1 MSINRR
7 FRKASYRVK
16 GSFSGS
22 NRARVRYYR
31 DNHRT
36 RFYRRVRSLVS
47 M

>member
-7 FRKASYRVK
+7 FRKAGYRVK
-16 GSFSGS
+16 GNFSRS

-31 DNHRT
+31 DNHRN
-36 RFYRRVRSLVS
+36 RFYRRVRSLIS